1 MNRSYSK
8 IRHIQESNLMLENRR
23 LMENNRLFLMEG
35 NQNSINNQFINNYV
49 NAVRAAFP
57 DYANTEG
64 FKDSSSSGTPNT
76 ATIFGQTFY
85 TVPLTLPDQAD
96 KVLSFLSAIQNRV
109 IGIGDPRKD
118 GQARCIRSIRKGN
131 EQFPEGHG
139 CFDFQNTNKANFPKY
154 AAMNAAYDNLYNN
167 IRSIQK

>member
-23 LMENNRLFLMEG
+23 LVENNRLFLMEG
-35 NQNSINNQFINNYV
+35 NEKSINNELINNYV

-57 DYANTEG
+57 EYKSSDG
-64 FKDSSSSGTPNT
+64 FRDASQGNGKE

-85 TVPLTLPDQAD
+85 TVPLTLPTQT
-96 KVLSFLSAIQNRV
+96 KQVLSFLSAIQNRV
-109 IGIGDPRKD
+109 IGIGDPNKNQ
-118 GQARCIRSIRKGN
+118 QASCIRSIRKGN
-131 EQFPEGHG
+131 EQFQEGHG